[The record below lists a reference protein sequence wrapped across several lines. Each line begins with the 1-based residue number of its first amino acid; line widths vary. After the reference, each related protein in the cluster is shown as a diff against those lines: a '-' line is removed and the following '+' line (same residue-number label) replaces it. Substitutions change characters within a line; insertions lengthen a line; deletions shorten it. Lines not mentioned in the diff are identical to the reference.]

1 MNDSIYLLD
10 TSALMAWLEDEDGAD
25 RVEALLLNEPVLI
38 PFVALLEVYYITLQ
52 ERGESVATLRH
63 KTLKRTPADVLW
75 EMDEPTLL
83 IAARFKAG
91 HRISFADAIVAGF
104 AASRNAV
111 LVHKDPEFEP
121 LTDQMLLEA
130 LPYKTHQS
138 LRAEE

>member
-10 TSALMAWLEDEDGAD
+10 TSALMAWLEGEDGAD

-52 ERGESVATLRH
+52 ERGESVATRRH
-63 KTLKRTPADVLW
+63 KTLKRTPADVPW

-104 AASRNAV
+104 ATSRNAV

-121 LTDQMLLEA
+121 LTGQMLLEA
-130 LPYKTHQS
+130 LPYKTQQS

>member
-52 ERGESVATLRH
+52 ERGESVATQRH

-75 EMDEPTLL
+75 EMGEPALL
-83 IAARFKAG
+83 IAARFRRQDGQEGNREGLAVNL
-91 HRISFADAIVAGF
+91 RSGF
-104 AASRNAV
+104 YH
-111 LVHKDPEFEP
+111 LMF
-121 LTDQMLLEA
+121 QLL
-130 LPYKTHQS
+130 
-138 LRAEE
+138 

>member
-52 ERGESVATLRH
+52 ERGESVATQRH

-121 LTDQMLLEA
+121 LTGHMLLEA
-130 LPYKTHQS
+130 LPYKTQRS